1 MCETIPEEPEQDD
14 MGLYMQLTVP
24 NEFLEERGLKN
35 DETAKMS
42 MYLGQG
48 KLIPTEQLNE
58 AKELLTRK
66 ILTLKGN
73 TAPTSETAIQIA
85 RYEEVLALLALRV

>member
-1 MCETIPEEPEQDD
+1 
-14 MGLYMQLTVP
+14 
-24 NEFLEERGLKN
+24 
-35 DETAKMS
+35 

-85 RYEEVLALLALRV
+85 RYEEVLALLASRV